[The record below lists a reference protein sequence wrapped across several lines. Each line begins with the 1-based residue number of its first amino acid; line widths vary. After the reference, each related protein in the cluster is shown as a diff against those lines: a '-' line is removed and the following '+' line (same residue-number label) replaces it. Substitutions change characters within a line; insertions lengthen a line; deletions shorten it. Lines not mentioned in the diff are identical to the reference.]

1 MELMDKLTVL
11 ADSAKYDVSCVSSGS
26 SRKNTPGG
34 IGSSLAAGICHTF
47 TGDGRCVSLL
57 KILMSNCCIYDCAYC
72 VN

>member
-34 IGSSLAAGICHTF
+34 IGSSVAAGICHTF
-47 TGDGRCVSLL
+47 TGDGSCVSLL
-57 KILMSNCCIYDCAYC
+57 RYSCQTAVSTIAHIA
-72 VN
+72 